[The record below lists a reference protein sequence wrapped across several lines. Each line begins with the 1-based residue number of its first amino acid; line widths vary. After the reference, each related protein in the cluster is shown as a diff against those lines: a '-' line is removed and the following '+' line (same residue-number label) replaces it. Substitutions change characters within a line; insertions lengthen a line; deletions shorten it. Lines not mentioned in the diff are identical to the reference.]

1 MQFSILTSSGLR
13 GAPGYSLDQAHHL
26 PIEMD
31 PLIGMLTYP
40 LLSVIKH
47 HEQGKSEL
55 VLACASRG
63 RVPPDL
69 EAWEQAAGQEAEGSG
84 LQSNARQREQTA
96 SAERQLLLK
105 ASVHPPTGPGVR
117 TPRLLMGTTAANS
130 AICAHFL
137 VCLRKQRS
145 DTFRQQHTNGIKL
158 PQRALPTSHTSRK
171 ALLPNNYLWPFL
183 DVLGGYISP
192 LFGPKIF
199 LAISYYLR

>member
-105 ASVHPPTGPGVR
+105 ASVHRQRGQVSGRRACPWGPLWLTRLSVR
-117 TPRLLMGTTAANS
+117 TSSFVSENS
-130 AICAHFL
+130 GVTHSDSSIQMASNCHKGLCQLHTHPGKLCYQTIIC
-137 VCLRKQRS
+137 
-145 DTFRQQHTNGIKL
+145 G
-158 PQRALPTSHTSRK
+158 
-171 ALLPNNYLWPFL
+171 
-183 DVLGGYISP
+183 
-192 LFGPKIF
+192 LFWM
-199 LAISYYLR
+199 S